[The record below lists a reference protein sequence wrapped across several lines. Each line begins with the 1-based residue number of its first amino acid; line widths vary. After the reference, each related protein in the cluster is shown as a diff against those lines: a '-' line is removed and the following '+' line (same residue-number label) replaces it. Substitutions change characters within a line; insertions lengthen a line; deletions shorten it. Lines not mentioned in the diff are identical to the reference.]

1 VPEEPGRSVLVA
13 GDLAAGWLVRPFC
26 DAQSCE
32 LAYYVVHKDA
42 RGLPPAVVAVKE
54 WLLAEAAID

>member
-1 VPEEPGRSVLVA
+1 MLVA